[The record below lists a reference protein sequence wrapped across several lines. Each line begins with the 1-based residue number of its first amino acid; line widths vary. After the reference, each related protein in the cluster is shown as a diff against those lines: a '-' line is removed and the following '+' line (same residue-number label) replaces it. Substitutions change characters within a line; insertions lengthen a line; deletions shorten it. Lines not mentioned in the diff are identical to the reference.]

1 MEAFRTSVPEPVRF
15 STSGAIGSA
24 AFWVLNEAVVAAL
37 PPGDASVTAAWF
49 LSYTLSIWLQ
59 HLLHSTLV
67 YGWTGGYWT
76 GLAATCKF
84 LAVYL
89 PLSVLGSCRL
99 NHAPASCSS
108 DAGYS
113 GALVASVPINAGL
126 VQVAGLSASNA
137 WGGTLLITGVANYF
151 LLSNLLGGSGDG
163 KQKQNV
169 E

>member
-49 LSYTLSIWLQ
+49 LSYILSIWLQ

-84 LAVYL
+84 LAVYR
-89 PLSVLGSCRL
+89 SHCRE
-99 NHAPASCSS
+99 
-108 DAGYS
+108 
-113 GALVASVPINAGL
+113 LV
-126 VQVAGLSASNA
+126 
-137 WGGTLLITGVANYF
+137 
-151 LLSNLLGGSGDG
+151 
-163 KQKQNV
+163 
-169 E
+169 